1 MPALSEEAAAR
12 STAEASVRPVS
23 RARVFANRL
32 IFRAMLFTMGSIA
45 VLLHTVLRNEE
56 LTWRFAKTQARV
68 LARLLG
74 VRVNV
79 RGLEHLDG
87 KPCVFVSNH
96 RSHFDVAAILGFVP
110 GINRFTAKK
119 ELFREPV
126 LGLVMRTMGMIPVDR
141 DHPEKAIERLK
152 RLRSDGHS
160 LVFFPEGTRSREG
173 VLGPFKKGAFV
184 TAIELGLPVV
194 PIACRSSDAIMPA
207 GGYLTILPGE
217 MELVILEPVATA
229 GLSYEQ
235 RDALAAQT
243 RARIATA
250 LA

>member
-1 MPALSEEAAAR
+1 MPAVSEEAAATE
-12 STAEASVRPVS
+12 SSVRAVS
-23 RARVFANRL
+23 RARIFANRF
-32 IFRAMLFTMGSIA
+32 IFRAMLFTSGSIA
-45 VLLHTVLRNEE
+45 VLLHTVIRNEA
-56 LTWRFAKTQARV
+56 LTWRFARSQ
-68 LARLLG
+68 ARLLARATG
-74 VRVNV
+74 VRVKV

-87 KPCVFVSNH
+87 RPCVFVSNH
-96 RSHFDVAAILGFVP
+96 RSHFDVAAILGFLP

-152 RLRSDGHS
+152 RLRNDGHS
-160 LVFFPEGTRSREG
+160 LVFFPEGTRSRGG

-184 TAIELGLPVV
+184 TAIELGLPIV

-207 GGYLTILPGE
+207 GAYLTILPGE
-217 MELVILEPVATA
+217 MELVILEPVATS

-235 RDALAAQT
+235 RDALAVQT

-250 LA
+250 LS